1 MSGKKNGGPKKPLVG
16 RIIPFPTLKKET
28 TKEPPRPPPLTGVGE
43 SVPLTLLIPF
53 PAKILP
59 LLRTCLKTEAG
70 EFGVSPVHIFEDID
84 AWGNHVLGPEGQKT
98 EVNLPERWPLELEL
112 NPIQLNYFI
121 EQVVEASWQRTH
133 MALGIPLPYK
143 AERLSVVNNRSHWL
157 GEHPFARL
165 LIGCS
170 VKGLRHL
177 QLQIKAGTLGA
188 WEFQILRSKLSFD
201 GFTPHQ
207 TRLAVVNRR
216 FYQTKTLS
224 APCQWSKEICADLGG
239 CLWFEIGPGATPE
252 GLSTVQFRRM
262 EE

>member
-1 MSGKKNGGPKKPLVG
+1 LSGKKNGGAKKPPTG
-16 RIIPFPTLKKET
+16 KIIPFPKQKDPAS
-28 TKEPPRPPPLTGVGE
+28 KEPPRPPPLPGVGE
-43 SVPLTLLIPF
+43 SVPITLLIPF
-53 PAKILP
+53 PGKILP

-84 AWGNHVLGPEGQKT
+84 AWGNKVLGSQGQKT
-98 EVNLPERWPLELEL
+98 KVNLPERWPVELEL
-112 NPIQLNYFI
+112 SPVQLNYFI
-121 EQVVEASWQRTH
+121 EQVVEASWQRAYL
-133 MALGIPLPYK
+133 ALGVPLPYK
-143 AERLSVVNNRSHWL
+143 AESLSAVNNHSHWL
-157 GEHPFARL
+157 AEHLFARL
-165 LIGCS
+165 LVGCS
-170 VKGLRHL
+170 VKELRHL
-177 QLQIKAGTLGA
+177 QLQIKAGALGA

-239 CLWFEIGPGATPE
+239 CLWFEIGPNATPE
-252 GLSTVQFRRM
+252 GLSAVQFRKM